1 MMRKKTPAN
10 SMAIIR
16 LGKLCSLC
24 AHFLNCD
31 MDVKLSLKIIGF
43 RQPKINRGLTQSREK
58 LASPCP
64 TLQYPVIWSSQFPL
78 DLLPDD
84 RQSVLPELARAEVN
98 AEAGGRIGSNE
109 LSGSVDVMWADSDA
123 CARQLLPCIRLRHVC
138 ASYLRCSM

>member
-1 MMRKKTPAN
+1 
-10 SMAIIR
+10 
-16 LGKLCSLC
+16 
-24 AHFLNCD
+24 
-31 MDVKLSLKIIGF
+31 MDVKLSLKIIGC
-43 RQPKINRGLTQSREK
+43 RQPKINRGLTQKQGEAIFSLPYSPISSYLI
-58 LASPCP
+58 LA
-64 TLQYPVIWSSQFPL
+64 VPL
-78 DLLPDD
+78 DLLSDD